1 MSAPAP
7 SGPPVITPRRL
18 GAYLEKKLADDRHL
32 RYVGVQGEVSN
43 LRAQENGNLYFS
55 LKDKD
60 AVLNCVAF
68 SERSAMFPAFENG
81 ADVIAYGEVKIYTRT
96 SSTYQLVATKLE
108 LTGVGALHAKYEELA
123 RKLDR
128 EGLFAAARKK
138 PLPRF
143 PFSVA
148 LVASPS
154 GDGTRDFIT
163 QARQR
168 APHVTLRMF
177 PTAVS
182 GLAAVGEIVRAIR
195 AADASGADLI
205 VVVRGGGSYEDLFCF
220 SDEAVVRAIAACAT
234 PTVAAI
240 GHERDQPLIELVA
253 DVRASTPST
262 AAQTV
267 LPKREDVL
275 RAVLERG
282 AAARRAFANRL
293 QRARAALDR
302 IETRSPVAD
311 PSRLLQARRQAV
323 DVFRNQLAI
332 RTERQIVRARNAV
345 TPLERRLTASS
356 PRALLERRR
365 GRVAQLHD
373 AVERLGATIVVQRQ
387 ARLAILSARLQPAL
401 RRVVTAERARF
412 EQLKQLYANSNNH
425 AALLQRGYA
434 VVKVNGRVV
443 RDPADAPPGT
453 IIEAE
458 LARGT
463 LRARVERE
471 GPDGGEQIKLF

>member
-1 MSAPAP
+1 VSESAP
-7 SGPPVITPRRL
+7 SGPPIITPGRL
-18 GAYLEKKLADDRHL
+18 GRYLEKKLADDRHL
-32 RYVGVQGEVSN
+32 RFVGVQGEVSN
-43 LRAQENGNLYFS
+43 LRVQDNGNMYFS

-68 SERSAMFPAFENG
+68 GERTAMFPTFENG
-81 ADVIAYGEVKIYTRT
+81 ADVVAYGEIKIYART

-108 LTGVGALHAKYEELA
+108 LTGVGALHAKYEELS
-123 RKLDR
+123 RKLQR
-128 EGLFAAARKK
+128 EGLFAAERKK

-163 QARQR
+163 QARAR
-168 APHVTLRMF
+168 APHVALRMF
-177 PTAVS
+177 ATAVS
-182 GLAAVGEIVRAIR
+182 GMAAVPEIVRAIA
-195 AADASGADLI
+195 AADAAGSDLL

-220 SDEAVVRAIAACAT
+220 SDERVVRAIAACVT

-240 GHERDQPLIELVA
+240 GHERDQPLIELAA

-262 AAQTV
+262 VAQTV
-267 LPKREDVL
+267 LPKRDDVL
-275 RAVLERG
+275 RAVLDRG
-282 AAARRAFANRL
+282 TSARRAFANRL

-302 IETRSPVAD
+302 IENRSPVAD
-311 PSRLLQARRQAV
+311 AGRLLQARRQAV
-323 DVFRNQLAI
+323 DVYRNKLGI
-332 RTERQIVRARNAV
+332 GVERQIARSRA
-345 TPLERRLTASS
+345 TLLPIERRLTASS
-356 PRALLERRR
+356 PLALLERRR
-365 GRVAQLHD
+365 GRVAQLRD
-373 AVERLGATIVVQRQ
+373 SVERLGATLVIKRR
-387 ARLAILSARLQPAL
+387 ARLEVLNAQLLPAF
-401 RRVVTAERARF
+401 RRVVVAGRARL
-412 EQLKQLYANSNNH
+412 ENLKVRYESNNH

-434 VVKVNGRVV
+434 VLKVRGRVL

-453 IIEAE
+453 VIDAE

-471 GPDGGEQIKLF
+471 GPDGGQQINLF